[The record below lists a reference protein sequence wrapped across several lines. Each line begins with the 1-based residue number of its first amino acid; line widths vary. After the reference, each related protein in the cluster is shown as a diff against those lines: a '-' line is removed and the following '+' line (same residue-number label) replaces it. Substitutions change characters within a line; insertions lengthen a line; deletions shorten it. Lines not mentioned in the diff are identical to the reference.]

1 MESFRLEKSSP
12 GAPNREPSQ
21 DRLSHWKEGGQGIVF
36 PDASR
41 TFTVTYDANA
51 LNVIF
56 PFVSLTAHEGRWE
69 GLADEVEINLLAVG
83 DHTPWAN
90 TVTLIGEEVFLG
102 NKVETLYLPLVR
114 R

>member
-1 MESFRLEKSSP
+1 M
-12 GAPNREPSQ
+12 
-21 DRLSHWKEGGQGIVF
+21 GQGIVF

-83 DHTPWAN
+83 DHTPQAN